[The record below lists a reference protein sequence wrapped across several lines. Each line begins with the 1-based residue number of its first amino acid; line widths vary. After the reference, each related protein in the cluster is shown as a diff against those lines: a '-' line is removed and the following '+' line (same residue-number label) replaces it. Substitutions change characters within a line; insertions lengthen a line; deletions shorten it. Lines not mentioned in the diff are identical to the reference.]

1 MPVSLLDAIE
11 SKKKMNGLL
20 IRCDGDSLV
29 AQMVKNPSVIQE
41 TQFNPWAG
49 KIPWRREWLPTPV
62 FTGFPGGSDSKVSA
76 CNVEDLGLIPGL
88 EDLLEEGM
96 VTNSSILAWRTPWT
110 EESGG
115 LQCMGLQRVRHDEG
129 LTDG

>member
-11 SKKKMNGLL
+11 SKIKMNGLL
-20 IRCDGDSLV
+20 IRCDGAFLV

-62 FTGFPGGSDSKVSA
+62 FTGFPGSSDSKVSA

-88 EDLLEEGM
+88 EDLLEKGM
-96 VTNSSILAWRTPWT
+96 ATNSSVLA
-110 EESGG
+110 
-115 LQCMGLQRVRHDEG
+115 
-129 LTDG
+129 